1 MANAAA
7 VYCLSDAIKNRDDK
21 KNNESKQQTSVDD
34 PKATLVDYPKAK
46 SKPQPPV
53 QQPPVQ
59 QPPAAPHT
67 GSSFHHL

>member
-34 PKATLVDYPKAK
+34 PKAK
-46 SKPQPPV
+46 SKPQPPM
-53 QQPPVQ
+53 QQPKANVQPPTQ